1 MVARD
6 LESPGTTVKVY
17 TDSLP
22 KLTFLFMQERF
33 LGKSV
38 EIFIILI
45 TERPAQSSHK
55 MSLWAY

>member
-1 MVARD
+1 MVAHD